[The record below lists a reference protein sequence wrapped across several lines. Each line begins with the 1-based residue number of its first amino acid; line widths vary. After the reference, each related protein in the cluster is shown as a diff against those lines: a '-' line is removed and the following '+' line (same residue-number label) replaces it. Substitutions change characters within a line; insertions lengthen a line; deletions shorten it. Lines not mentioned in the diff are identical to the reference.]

1 MILWFNI
8 FQSLL
13 YLLRLRRKKTLV
25 DRVQGAA
32 EDVADRFTE
41 VAEDVYDRLQDVAGD
56 VVERVQPVVSR
67 SGRSAQRVV
76 DRTERKTG
84 RALASTAALAS
95 LARSRTE
102 RTADDTAERVAEA
115 IEAARE
121 RLAPLL
127 RQSERAAETAL
138 ARTTGTV
145 SAKVE
150 EVEQAGRGAAQA
162 TAGFFGSLGSAVAG
176 FARAAWAVT
185 LFLIK
190 AAVLIGVAYAGW
202 EWLQSRRQNEFW
214 STPSY
219 SPPTSGGPGG
229 SNAAGN
235 AYGSG
240 SAFPS
245 PAGAVG

>member
-13 YLLRLRRKKTLV
+13 YLLRLRRKRTLA
-25 DRVQGAA
+25 DRVQGA
-32 EDVADRFTE
+32 
-41 VAEDVYDRLQDVAGD
+41 AEDVYDRLQDVAGD

-67 SGRSAQRVV
+67 SGRSAQRVL
-76 DRTERKTG
+76 DRTERNTG
-84 RALASTAALAS
+84 RALASTAALAG

-102 RTADDTAERVAEA
+102 RTADDTAELVAEA

-176 FARAAWAVT
+176 FARMAWAVT

-202 EWLQSRRQNEFW
+202 EWLQSRRQSEFW